1 MDRDQTEIGQ
11 AGVFSKTGIIKM
23 SKPYIPKEISWLS
36 FNDRV
41 LQEAENKDAPLIE
54 RLKFM
59 GIYSNNLDEYF
70 RVRVATLKRI
80 SMFGSKSRK
89 ILGYNPKA
97 TLKRIHEIVLTQTTK
112 FEKNYSKLLKEL
124 ENHKVHIIN
133 ERQLTPDQVEFVRD
147 YFHKEVRTRLMPYLI
162 DKDSEFPNLT
172 DDAIYLAIH
181 LSKNDSLKRRYALL
195 EIPTDILPRFIL
207 LPEKG
212 EDKYIIFLDDIIR
225 FGLKD
230 IFFIFDFDEI
240 SAYTIK
246 LTKDAELE
254 IADDIS
260 ESYIDKLSKSLQQR
274 KKGTPVRF
282 IYDRCLPPDLLKII
296 TKKLNFGT
304 DDVIIPSNR
313 YHNFKDF
320 MKFPDLGKKQFHNAE
335 LIPVYHRDIQV
346 GKSILSVIKEKDV
359 MLFFPYHPFDHF
371 IDLLREASI
380 DPYVT
385 SVQITLYRLAR
396 NSSVINALLNAVR
409 NGKDVTTVVELQARF
424 DEEANIQWGNKL
436 LEEGVKVI
444 YGVPGLKVHSKL
456 CLITRVKNKV
466 TERYAAVGTGN
477 FNEDTARIYTDHLL
491 LTSNKKITYEVFKAF
506 NFFSVNYKKDNFYH
520 LVLSPFFLRNK
531 VTLLIENEIR
541 NARAGKKAFIYLKL
555 NNLTDIDII
564 NYLYEASSAGV
575 KIRLIIRGMLS
586 LVPGIK
592 KVSDNIKA
600 IGIVD
605 RFLEHSR
612 FMIFCNDGNEQVFIT
627 SADLMPRN
635 LDHRIEVT
643 CPIFDKNIKL
653 ELRKIFDIQWEDNVK
668 ARIFNESQS
677 NDFVKSDGKSIQS
690 QIEVYNYL
698 KKVNDKSPEKGF
710 SQPAKTS

>member
-1 MDRDQTEIGQ
+1 
-11 AGVFSKTGIIKM
+11 M

-41 LQEAENKDAPLIE
+41 LQEAENKDSPLIE

-80 SMFGSKSRK
+80 SMFGPKSKK
-89 ILGYNPKA
+89 ILGYNPKI
-97 TLKRIHEIVLTQTTK
+97 TLKKIHEIVLTQTTK
-112 FEKNYSKLLKEL
+112 FEKNYTKLLKEL

-133 ERQLTPDQVEFVRD
+133 EKQLSAEQVEFVRN

-162 DKDSEFPNLT
+162 DKDAELPNLT
-172 DDAIYLAIH
+172 DDAIYLAIY
-181 LSKNDSLKRRYALL
+181 LEKKNVLKRRYALL

-212 EDKYIIFLDDIIR
+212 DDKYIIFLDDIIR
-225 FGLKD
+225 FGLRD

-282 IYDRCLPPDLLKII
+282 IYDRCLPADLLKII
-296 TKKLNFGT
+296 TRKLNFGA

-320 MKFPDLGKKQFHNAE
+320 MKFPNLGKKQFHNE
-335 LIPVYHRDIQV
+335 DIVPVHHRDIQI
-346 GKSILSVIKEKDV
+346 GKSILSVVKEKDV

-380 DPYVT
+380 DPFVT

-436 LEEGVKVI
+436 LDEGVKVI

-456 CLITRVKNKV
+456 CLITRTKNKI
-466 TERYAAVGTGN
+466 TERFAAIGTGN
-477 FNEDTARIYTDHLL
+477 FNEDTARVYTDHLL

-531 VTLLIENEIR
+531 VTLMIENEIK
-541 NARAGKKAFIYLKL
+541 NAREGKKAFVYLKL

-564 NYLYEASSAGV
+564 NLLYEASSAGV

-605 RFLEHSR
+605 RYLEHSR
-612 FMIFCNDGNEQVFIT
+612 FMIFCNDGNEQVYIT

-653 ELRKIFDIQWEDNVK
+653 EMRKIFDIQWEDNVK

-677 NDFVKSDGKSIQS
+677 NDFVKSDGKNIQS

-698 KKVNDKSPEKGF
+698 KKVNEKSPEK
-710 SQPAKTS
+710 

>member
-1 MDRDQTEIGQ
+1 
-11 AGVFSKTGIIKM
+11 M

-80 SMFGSKSRK
+80 SLFGPKSQK
-89 ILGYNPKA
+89 ILGYSPKT
-97 TLKRIHEIVLTQTTK
+97 TLKKIQEIVLAQTTK

-133 ERQLTPDQVEFVRD
+133 EKQLSPEQVEFVRN

-172 DDAIYLAIH
+172 DDAIYLAIY
-181 LSKNDSLKRRYALL
+181 LSKKNSQKRRYALL
-195 EIPTDILPRFIL
+195 EIPSDILPRFIL

-282 IYDRCLPPDLLKII
+282 IYDRCLPQDLLRII
-296 TKKLNFGT
+296 TRKLNFGT

-320 MKFPDLGKKQFHNAE
+320 MKFPSLGKKQFRHEE

-346 GKSILSVIKEKDV
+346 GKSILSVVKEKDV

-380 DPYVT
+380 DPFVT

-409 NGKDVTTVVELQARF
+409 NGKEVTTVVELQARF

-436 LEEGVKVI
+436 LDEGVKVI

-456 CLITRVKNKV
+456 CLITRTKNKI

-477 FNEDTARIYTDHLL
+477 FNEDTARVYTDHLL

-531 VTLLIENEIR
+531 VTLMIENEIK
-541 NARAGKKAFIYLKL
+541 NAKEGKKAFIYLKL

-564 NYLYEASSAGV
+564 NDLYEASSAGV

-592 KVSDNIKA
+592 KVSENIKA

-612 FMIFCNDGNEQVFIT
+612 FMIFCNDGNEQVYIT

-653 ELRKIFDIQWEDNVK
+653 EIRKIFDIQWEDNIK
-668 ARIFNESQS
+668 ARIFDEGQS
-677 NDFVKSDGKSIQS
+677 NEFVKSEGKNIQS

-698 KKVNDKSPEKGF
+698 KKVNEKSAEK
-710 SQPAKTS
+710 